1 MMAQKNWM
9 QSTVTKLLAALV
21 AQNSYGSQRHNMK
34 YYTDFEV
41 SDNDDSE
48 IRHHLAVNTT
58 IVQENDLLGN
68 LQEQRSCWNKM
79 KRVRAYQ

>member
-1 MMAQKNWM
+1 
-9 QSTVTKLLAALV
+9 
-21 AQNSYGSQRHNMK
+21 MK

-79 KRVRAYQ
+79 KRVLAYQQRVFTFVKGKKILLI